1 MHRKGTAPPIHM
13 YGLTLQKTNR
23 INQAVHG
30 NFAGTKQQLIVVGR
44 GKILEL
50 LKPDSST
57 GTMSSLCGLFQLPVS
72 LKKKAEGKF
81 LCALSLCVCVHACA
95 VCTNVRVC
103 TIVRVCVCVCVSLSP
118 SLSLSPFLSFFLCA
132 GTNTNACSLPRFPVA
147 SQHYHD
153 SERGVRNHPVHPAF
167 PPHRQQQGLHC
178 RWHRLWKVRNSS
190 A

>member
-118 SLSLSPFLSFFLCA
+118 SLSLSLPFFLSFSAPAPTQTHAHCHAFRLHPNTITTVKEVYGIIRSIRPFRLTGSNKDYIVV
-132 GTNTNACSLPRFPVA
+132 GT
-147 SQHYHD
+147 D
-153 SERGVRNHPVHPAF
+153 SGR
-167 PPHRQQQGLHC
+167 
-178 RWHRLWKVRNSS
+178 
-190 A
+190 